1 MNQNETYE
9 TLIEW
14 RKLTD
19 EIISNT
25 KKEKYSNSN
34 LVYMKNNFVYI

>member
-34 LVYMKNNFVYI
+34 LAYMKNNFVYI